1 MDRGAQEE
9 DASGVTMVGRK
20 LLVGEVSEKARG
32 MLARGRK
39 RGGGGLECAKE
50 KDGWKLRESE
60 EASPVGVLL
69 KPSASSEASKNS
81 NGV

>member
-1 MDRGAQEE
+1 MDRCTKEE
-9 DASGVTMVGRK
+9 DTPGVAVVGGK
-20 LLVGEVSEKARG
+20 LLVGEVREEAHG

-69 KPSASSEASKNS
+69 KPSASSEASKDS
-81 NGV
+81 DGV

>member
-1 MDRGAQEE
+1 MDRCTQEE
-9 DASGVTMVGRK
+9 DTPGVAVVGGQ
-20 LLVGEVSEKARG
+20 LLVGEVREEAHG

-69 KPSASSEASKNS
+69 KPSASSEASKDS
-81 NGV
+81 DGV